1 MYSTHNEG
9 KSVVAERFI
18 RTLKNKIYKH
28 MTAVLKIFYFDVLDN
43 IVDKCS
49 NTYHRTIKM
58 KPVDVRD
65 DSFAEYNEESNE
77 KSCNKN

>member
-1 MYSTHNEG
+1 MHSTHNEG

-28 MTAVLKIFYFDVLDN
+28 MTAVSKNVYIDKLDD
-43 IVDKCS
+43 IVNEYN

-58 KPVDVRD
+58 KPIEARNNTYI
-65 DSFAEYNEESNE
+65 DSV
-77 KSCNKN
+77 